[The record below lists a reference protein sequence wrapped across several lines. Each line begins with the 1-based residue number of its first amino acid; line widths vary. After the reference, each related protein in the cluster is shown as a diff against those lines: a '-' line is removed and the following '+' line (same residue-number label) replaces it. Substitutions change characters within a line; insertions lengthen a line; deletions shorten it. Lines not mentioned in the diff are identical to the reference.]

1 MAQELKKLNNS
12 LLESTPPALPFERL
26 VPENVFGLS
35 QVSLPQ
41 LPICGSS

>member
-1 MAQELKKLNNS
+1 MGRGFND
-12 LLESTPPALPFERL
+12 L
-26 VPENVFGLS
+26 VARIPRPLQDIPTGLS